1 MSVSMDNSILIPK
14 YIQSILEE
22 NEAVMSILNN
32 DANKIFTLNRNDELT
47 FPFIAH
53 QRLNITPTY
62 TKDFHWTNLVTYSV
76 KCVSNDYSEVLALAN
91 ATRHALE
98 TYRWKCE
105 DIYIHPIQLASVSEY
120 LIDDAIVEELQFEL
134 IVQ

>member
-1 MSVSMDNSILIPK
+1 MDNSILIPK
-14 YIQSILEE
+14 YIQLILEE

-76 KCVSNDYSEVLALAN
+76 KCVSNDYSEVLELAN

-98 TYRWKCE
+98 TYRWKDENIC
-105 DIYIHPIQLASVSEY
+105 IQPIQMTGISEY
-120 LIDDAIVEELQFEL
+120 LIDDAIVEEIQLQM
-134 IVQ
+134 IIQ